1 VTITKGTIN
10 HSPTTV
16 TKGPHGSNLEI
27 SFKSEGKKPTKMQLL
42 QAFNFCFNLQ
52 KTYVWFGLGT
62 TKTRLSAVR
71 K

>member
-1 VTITKGTIN
+1 
-10 HSPTTV
+10 
-16 TKGPHGSNLEI
+16 
-27 SFKSEGKKPTKMQLL
+27 MQLL